1 MKSAVAIFCVA
12 CLGIA
17 TSAAAQ
23 TAGKSADNPGNCKVV
38 HLKPGER
45 APSGTMSS
53 TVTAGG
59 GKVSGTTTGSSN
71 SVTVHSGSGSASS
84 VVTGGSSGGGSSTTV
99 TSANGDC
106 TIYINAGTK

>member
-1 MKSAVAIFCVA
+1 MKSAVAIFSVV
-12 CLGIA
+12 CLCIA
-17 TSAAAQ
+17 APAAAQ
-23 TAGKSADNPGNCKVV
+23 TAGKSADGNCKVV
-38 HLKPGER
+38 QLKPGER

-71 SVTVHSGSGSASS
+71 SVTVHSGSGSSSS

-106 TIYINAGTK
+106 TIYVNPGSK